1 MNRQAELAKKGI
13 GLAKGKL
20 RKKGKISQDD
30 PKLARKSRNS
40 EKTANKAALRKVS
53 RRIGAI
59 IVVAI
64 DANATVALTNRKEA
78 YKPNKGTAREENVR
92 LG

>member
-20 RKKGKISQDD
+20 RKKGKNSQDD
-30 PKLARKSRNS
+30 PKLARKR
-40 EKTANKAALRKVS
+40 EIQKKTANKAALRKAS

-59 IVVAI
+59 IVMAI
-64 DANATVALTNRKEA
+64 DTNATVALTNRKEA
-78 YKPNKGTAREENVR
+78 YKPHVR
-92 LG
+92 KT